1 MSKQQKRVMGRGL
14 SALLNDDLK
23 KVKSATD
30 DNAKEVVGNILEL
43 NINEIIPN
51 AEQPRTNFEEN
62 KLQELAQSI
71 KELGIIQPITVRKN
85 DNGKYDLISGERR
98 YRASKIAGLQTIPA
112 FIRLVNDNE
121 LLEMA
126 LVENIQR
133 EDLDAI
139 EIALSYEKLINEIQL
154 TQENLSKRVGKE
166 RSTITNYLR
175 LLKLHPNIQNAIR
188 DGKISMG
195 HGKALTSLDDEEQQ
209 LLAFETIV
217 AQELSVRK
225 TESFI
230 QSLKKSKKT
239 SVKKEII
246 LPNHIKKG
254 LKKFED
260 FFEIPVEIKSSKKGN
275 EGKIILSF
283 STLEEFEK
291 IQELLS

>member
-1 MSKQQKRVMGRGL
+1 M
-14 SALLNDDLK
+14 
-23 KVKSATD
+23 
-30 DNAKEVVGNILEL
+30 
-43 NINEIIPN
+43 
-51 AEQPRTNFEEN
+51 
-62 KLQELAQSI
+62 
-71 KELGIIQPITVRKN
+71 
-85 DNGKYDLISGERR
+85 
-98 YRASKIAGLQTIPA
+98 
-112 FIRLVNDNE
+112 
-121 LLEMA
+121 
-126 LVENIQR
+126 
-133 EDLDAI
+133 
-139 EIALSYEKLINEIQL
+139 
-154 TQENLSKRVGKE
+154 
-166 RSTITNYLR
+166 
-175 LLKLHPNIQNAIR
+175 HPNIQNAIR

>member
-51 AEQPRTNFEEN
+51 AEQPRTNFEES
-62 KLQELAQSI
+62 KLEELAQSI

-195 HGKALTSLDDEEQQ
+195 HGKALTSLEEEEQQ

-217 AQELSVRK
+217 SQELSVRK

-230 QSLKKSKKT
+230 QSLKKPKKI